1 MMPETRVSWPDSRM
15 RTSCLPPLQHFKG
28 RIDVLTLM
36 VASPDSGLTVQR
48 VMYTHVHS
56 CLIKVLLQSSVE
68 CADQPSPVRFSLLDA
83 RSITD
88 KPLILNDLFMKESPD
103 VLLLTETS
111 QQDMDHVYFEEIWTA
126 GISIIVTRCLSG
138 CGRGL
143 SAVYRLTCRLMKSDS
158 ISSFTLNMI
167 KVGSMKTFYCILIY
181 RPSRVFSAEFSD
193 LSSSV
198 ITLGKVVILR
208 YFNLHID
215 GSCNS
220 AVDLIT
226 ESLNFKHHVSGPT
239 HIKGHTLDLAFSL
252 GLKTNDVCVKNVRVR
267 DHSCIF
273 FSLSFVLDPSL
284 HKLMI
289 HRWIINQ
296 DPAERVPAF
305 FDANM
310 THSDVHTFI
319 LSFNNECK
327 STFNTLA
334 PLKQRIVQCSSFCIW
349 KNEHIN
355 YFRRYLYK
363 LEHLWKASKLQLQE
377 LHVKEL
383 GSSLNFVSHNI
394 PHAPVF
400 LKSECNK
407 FFHCFVIKPMINRL
421 KDMFGNTGDVLKWL
435 MSYLSG
441 RSFSVSMNQ
450 VISETTVV
458 PSGIPQGSVLGP
470 ITCLLHVLP
479 LDRNLRTH
487 SRCIE
492 STSSLKE
499 QPNKFLYKASYFML
513 YYIFMI
519 HYPFVSCIIVRQF
532 ICKTLQNVNKF
543 YLLSSL
549 IHRILCPCFTRIIS
563 IFY

>member
-1 MMPETRVSWPDSRM
+1 M
-15 RTSCLPPLQHFKG
+15 
-28 RIDVLTLM
+28 
-36 VASPDSGLTVQR
+36 ASPDSGLTVQR
-48 VMYTHVHS
+48 VMYPDVHS
-56 CLIKVLLQSSVE
+56 CLIKVPLQSVE
-68 CADQPSPVRFSLLDA
+68 CVDQPSPVRFSLLDA
-83 RSITD
+83 CSITD
-88 KPLILNDLFMKESPD
+88 KTLIVNDVFIKESPD

-111 QQDMDHVYFEEIWTA
+111 QQDMDHVYFEEVWTA
-126 GISIIVTRCLSG
+126 GISIIITQCLSG

-143 SAVYRLTCRLMKSDS
+143 SAVYQYRLTCRLMNSHS
-158 ISSFTLNMI
+158 ISSFKLQMI

-181 RPSRVFSAEFSD
+181 QTSRVFSAEFSD

-267 DHSCIF
+267 DHGCIF

-289 HRWIINQ
+289 QRWIINQ

-310 THSDVHTFI
+310 THSDFHTFI

-334 PLKQRIVQCSSFCIW
+334 PLKQRTVQCSSFCTW
-349 KNEHIN
+349 KNEHIY

-363 LEHLWKASKLQLQE
+363 LEHLWKASKLQLHE
-377 LHVKEL
+377 LHVKESV
-383 GSSLNFVSHNI
+383 SSLNDRSKSARIEYFSHLIASEKKNLKVLFDTIKNFVSHNI

-407 FFHCFVIKPMINRL
+407 FFHCFVIKLMINRL

-441 RSFSVSMNQ
+441 RSFSVFMNQ
-450 VISETTVV
+450 VISEATVV
-458 PSGIPQGSVLGP
+458 PSGIPQGSVLGQ
-470 ITCLLHVLP
+470 ITCLLHELP

-487 SRCIE
+487 SCCTD
-492 STSSLKE
+492 STNSLKE
-499 QPNKFLYKASYFML
+499 QPNTFLYKAWYFML

-532 ICKTLQNVNKF
+532 IFKKLQNVNTF

-549 IHRILCPCFTRIIS
+549 LHSILCPCFTRIIS

>member
-1 MMPETRVSWPDSRM
+1 MPETLVSWPDGRM
-15 RTSCLPPLQHFKG
+15 RTSCSQSLQHFKG
-28 RIDVLTLM
+28 RSDVLTLM
-36 VASPDSGLTVQR
+36 VASPASGLTVQR
-48 VMYTHVHS
+48 GTYTHVHS
-56 CLIKVLLQSSVE
+56 CLIKVMLQSSVE
-68 CADQPSPVRFSLLDA
+68 CANQPSPVRFSLLDA

-88 KPLILNDLFMKESPD
+88 KPLILNDLFIKESPD
-103 VLLLTETS
+103 FMLLTETL
-111 QQDMDHVYFEEIWTA
+111 QQDMDHVYFEEIQTA
-126 GISIIVTRCLSG
+126 GISVIVTGCLSG

-143 SAVYRLTCRLMKSDS
+143 SAVYQHRLTCRLMKSDS
-158 ISSFTLNMI
+158 ISSFKLQMI
-167 KVGSMKTFYCILIY
+167 RVGSLKTFYCILIY
-181 RPSRVFSAEFSD
+181 QPPGVARVFSAEFSN

-220 AVDLIT
+220 AA

-239 HIKGHTLDLAFSL
+239 HIKGHTLDLAFSR
-252 GLKTNDVCVKNVRVR
+252 GLKTNDACVKNVHVR

-296 DPAERVPAF
+296 DPAERVSAF

-310 THSDVHTFI
+310 THSDFHTFI

-334 PLKQRIVQCSSFCIW
+334 PLKQRIVKYSSFCTW
-349 KNEHIN
+349 KNEQIY

-363 LEHLWKASKLQLQE
+363 LEHLWKASKLQLHE
-377 LHVKEL
+377 LHVKESV
-383 GSSLNFVSHNI
+383 SSLNDRSKNARIEYFSNLIASQKKNLKVLFDTIKNFVSPNI

-400 LKSECNK
+400 LKSECKK
-407 FFHCFVIKPMINRL
+407 FLHCFVIKLMINRL

-441 RSFSVSMNQ
+441 RSFSVFMNQ
-450 VISETTVV
+450 VISEATVV
-458 PSGIPQGSVLGP
+458 PSGIPQGSVLGQIP
-470 ITCLLHVLP
+470 CLLHVLP
-479 LDRNLRTH
+479 LDRNIRTH
-487 SRCIE
+487 SCCIE
-492 STSSLKE
+492 STNSLKE
-499 QPNKFLYKASYFML
+499 QPNTFLYKEIGRA
-513 YYIFMI
+513 
-519 HYPFVSCIIVRQF
+519 HV
-532 ICKTLQNVNKF
+532 
-543 YLLSSL
+543 
-549 IHRILCPCFTRIIS
+549 
-563 IFY
+563 